1 MSTRE
6 WPPGVS
12 VTSARG
18 EPPLQERQVEASTS
32 PALPGGPLS
41 PPSPPHTREWC
52 LGNRPFTHS
61 ARIFLPF
68 LNLRGDQETN
78 S

>member
-1 MSTRE
+1 M
-6 WPPGVS
+6 
-12 VTSARG
+12 
-18 EPPLQERQVEASTS
+18 EASTRL
-32 PALPGGPLS
+32 ALGGGGPFS
-41 PPSPPHTREWC
+41 TPSPPHTREWC

>member
-1 MSTRE
+1 M
-6 WPPGVS
+6 
-12 VTSARG
+12 
-18 EPPLQERQVEASTS
+18 EASTRL
-32 PALPGGPLS
+32 ALGGGRGGGPFS
-41 PPSPPHTREWC
+41 TPSPPHTREWC

-61 ARIFLPF
+61 ACIFLPF